1 MVQAPL
7 RPEEETNLTVLAS
20 APEGSRM
27 VKHQVW
33 DVPDDREVE
42 ERKNGATAD
51 YTDVEELFTHLADC
65 RTGAER
71 GHWRERI
78 IITCLP
84 LADHIAYRYV
94 GRGEPPDD
102 LIQVARVGLIKTVD
116 RYQPGRGHF
125 VAFAVPTI
133 MGEVRRH
140 FRDFTWT
147 VRVPRK
153 VQETQARVRAAVDT
167 MSQRMNRTPTTSEI
181 ARELGVDPDQI
192 LESQA
197 ASWAYH
203 PASLDVPLSS
213 ESKDAGVMC
222 STWERVDSVHGKVED
237 SIVLREAIAGLDPR
251 RRAIV
256 GMIFFEE
263 LTQRQIARRLGVSQ
277 AQISRL
283 LSDTLTQMRLRIC
296 RGAPCRQAS
305 EGADVCGPS
314 ERRLG
319 SIDTHVV

>member
-1 MVQAPL
+1 M
-7 RPEEETNLTVLAS
+7 TVLAS
-20 APEGSRM
+20 APESSRT
-27 VKHQVW
+27 VKYPVW
-33 DVPDDREVE
+33 HVPDYREVE
-42 ERKNGATAD
+42 ERTDGPMAD
-51 YTDVEELFTHLADC
+51 YTEVDDLFTRLADC
-65 RTGAER
+65 RTVAER
-71 GHWRERI
+71 GHCRERI
-78 IITCLP
+78 ITTCLP

-125 VAFAVPTI
+125 VAFAIPTI

-181 ARELGVDPDQI
+181 ARELGVDNEQI
-192 LESQA
+192 LESEA
-197 ASWAYH
+197 ARWAYH
-203 PASLDVPLSS
+203 PASLDVSLSS
-213 ESKDAGVMC
+213 GSEDAGGMRA
-222 STWERVDSVHGKVED
+222 TWERVDSVHGEVED

-283 LSDTLTQMRLRIC
+283 LSDTLAQMRMRIC
-296 RGAPCRQAS
+296 PGAPCRHACEDAS
-305 EGADVCGPS
+305 VS
-314 ERRLG
+314 EPAEHRPE

>member
-1 MVQAPL
+1 VEAPL
-7 RPEEETNLTVLAS
+7 RPEEETILTVTAS
-20 APEGSRM
+20 APGSSRS
-27 VKHQVW
+27 VG
-33 DVPDDREVE
+33 PREVE
-42 ERKNGATAD
+42 ERTDGVMAD
-51 YTDVEELFTHLADC
+51 YTDVDDLFSHLADC
-65 RTGAER
+65 RTRAER
-71 GHWRERI
+71 GYCRERI
-78 IITCLP
+78 ITTCLP

-102 LIQVARVGLIKTVD
+102 LIQVARMGLIKTVD
-116 RYQPGRGHF
+116 RYEPGRGHF
-125 VAFAVPTI
+125 VAFAIPTI

-181 ARELGVDPDQI
+181 ARELGVDHDQI
-192 LESQA
+192 LESEA
-197 ASWAYH
+197 ARWAYQ
-203 PASLDVPLSS
+203 PASLDVPPSS
-213 ESKDAGVMC
+213 RSDDAGVMR
-222 STWERVDSVHGKVED
+222 STWEPAHSVDNTVED
-237 SIVLREAIAGLDPR
+237 SMMLREAIAGLDPR

-256 GMIFFEE
+256 RMIFFEE

-283 LSDTLTQMRLRIC
+283 LSDALTQMRLRIC
-296 RGAPCRQAS
+296 PGAPCGQAS
-305 EGADVCGPS
+305 GDGGVFGPS

-319 SIDTHVV
+319 SVETHVA